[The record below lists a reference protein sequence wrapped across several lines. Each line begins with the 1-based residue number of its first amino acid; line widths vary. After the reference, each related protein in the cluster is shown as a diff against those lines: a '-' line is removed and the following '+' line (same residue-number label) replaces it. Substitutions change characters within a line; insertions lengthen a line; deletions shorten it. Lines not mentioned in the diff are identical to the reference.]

1 MRTTGMV
8 LIALAVIVQI
18 AVVAGFTDIF
28 TDARDKDTNASP
40 AEVSRGIDR
49 WLRLSWVGGSI
60 GSAGLFL
67 LIVSAVR
74 RRRAARAASG
84 EAD

>member
-1 MRTTGMV
+1 MRTMGMV

-18 AVVAGFTDIF
+18 AVVAGLTNIF
-28 TDARDKDTNASP
+28 TDARDQDTNISP
-40 AEVSRGIDR
+40 AEVSQGIHR
-49 WLRLSWVGGSI
+49 WLRRSWVGGST
-60 GSAGLFL
+60 GAVGLFL